1 MRTTGTRLKQVK
13 SRLIAGKIMEI
24 LDRKSLLS
32 KTEHLGMENWN
43 GKNVMVNKLTAFTL
57 EEQEELEREI
67 NEQVNL
73 II

>member
-1 MRTTGTRLKQVK
+1 MRTTGTRIKQVK

-24 LDRKSLLS
+24 LDRKGLLS
-32 KTEHLGMENWN
+32 KVEYLGLENWN
-43 GKNVMVNKLTAFTL
+43 GKNVMVNKLTALTP

-73 II
+73 IV

>member
-1 MRTTGTRLKQVK
+1 MRTTGTRIKQVK
-13 SRLIAGKIMEI
+13 SRLIAGKIMEM
-24 LDRKSLLS
+24 LDRKGLLS
-32 KTEHLGMENWN
+32 KIEHLGMQNWN
-43 GKNVMVNKLTAFTL
+43 GKNVMLNRLTALTL

>member
-1 MRTTGTRLKQVK
+1 MRPTGTRLKQVK
-13 SRLIAGKIMEI
+13 SRLIAGKIMET
-24 LDRKSLLS
+24 LDRKGLLS

-43 GKNVMVNKLTAFTL
+43 GKNVMVNKLTALTL